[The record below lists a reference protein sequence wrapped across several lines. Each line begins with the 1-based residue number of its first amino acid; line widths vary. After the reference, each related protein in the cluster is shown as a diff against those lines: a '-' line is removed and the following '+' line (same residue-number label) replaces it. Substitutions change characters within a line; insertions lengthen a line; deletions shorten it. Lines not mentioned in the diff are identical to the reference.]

1 MSWPI
6 TKVDTSICYID
17 NVRTTFVIFDNFFE
31 ITWSRPDV
39 NKLLHIL
46 VASVDSVLKNGSHS
60 IHWHEG
66 IFLRIHD
73 LIG

>member
-6 TKVDTSICYID
+6 TEVDTSICYVD
-17 NVRTTFVIFDNFFE
+17 NVRTIFVIFDNFFE
-31 ITWSRPDV
+31 MTWSGLDV

-46 VASVDSVLKNGSHS
+46 VAFVNSVLENRSHS

-66 IFLRIHD
+66 ISLRIHD